1 MSKLKE
7 YQETAK
13 QQAIE
18 YKKLEDQKFDEY
30 EHFRVMRHKA
40 EGAYEALT
48 QISEEEEVEKKE
60 TKKSK

>member
-30 EHFRVMRHKA
+30 EHFRTMRHKA
-40 EGAYEALT
+40 EGAYEALS
-48 QISEEEEVEKKE
+48 QMVKEDEDKKE